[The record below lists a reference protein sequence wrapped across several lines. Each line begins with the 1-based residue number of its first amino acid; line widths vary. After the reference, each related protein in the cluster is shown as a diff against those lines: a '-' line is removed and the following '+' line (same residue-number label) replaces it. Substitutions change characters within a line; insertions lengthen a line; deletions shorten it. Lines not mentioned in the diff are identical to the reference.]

1 VVAGGDGIP
10 APDTTMAEA
19 VATASPTTSEATSSD
34 PAASTGPTAGALSS
48 APQMAAATASAGA
61 DDNTVEDPKVTM
73 GHPGLRVPGA
83 VSLSEVM
90 GLSHFV
96 LNQVHDV
103 LRREREEINE
113 ERLCLSVLV
122 SLLKKRMTS
131 EKEMAEARQKHLNV
145 MEILLDRRQ
154 AVANKLDTQAQK
166 LLNDAKELY
175 TLAEDRANA
184 TIK

>member
-1 VVAGGDGIP
+1 
-10 APDTTMAEA
+10 
-19 VATASPTTSEATSSD
+19 
-34 PAASTGPTAGALSS
+34 
-48 APQMAAATASAGA
+48 MAAATALVGA

-83 VSLSEVM
+83 VSLSKVM

-113 ERLCLSVLV
+113 EWLCLSVLV

-154 AVANKLDTQAQK
+154 AVANKLDTQA
-166 LLNDAKELY
+166 
-175 TLAEDRANA
+175 
-184 TIK
+184 